1 MILST
6 TSLDQLVKWY
16 GESKGAGA
24 YANGSEVHYV
34 SDRLLDQYGTSVY
47 THEMVHN
54 SDGHIYFEGKGRR
67 EGLGAELYALGLLQS
82 ADNLDKDAIVLNTLY
97 KGDKD
102 SPTRLHTLMIR
113 QAASHQPQPCK
124 SMCTVC
130 TMSCTPW
137 MLWKANAI
145 LTKSNDVKKNGL
157 EK

>member
-1 MILST
+1 MPMVLR
-6 TSLDQLVKWY
+6 
-16 GESKGAGA
+16 
-24 YANGSEVHYV
+24 VHYV

-102 SPTRLHTLMIR
+102 SPTRLHTYDPTRPLHISR
-113 QAASHQPQPCK
+113 SLAR
-124 SMCTVC
+124 VC
-130 TMSCTPW
+130 ARYVRCLVHLGCYGSQCHF
-137 MLWKANAI
+137 N
-145 LTKSNDVKKNGL
+145 
-157 EK
+157 

>member
-1 MILST
+1 MLLFYNFFGPT
-6 TSLDQLVKWY
+6 GKWY

-34 SDRLLDQYGTSVY
+34 SDRLLDKYGTSVY

-102 SPTRLHTLMIR
+102 SLTRLHTYDPTSR
-113 QAASHQPQPCK
+113 FTSAAA
-124 SMCTVC
+124 
-130 TMSCTPW
+130 
-137 MLWKANAI
+137 L
-145 LTKSNDVKKNGL
+145 
-157 EK
+157 